1 MDITVIIPAR
11 YESMRFPGKPL
22 AELKGKPLIQHVYE
36 RASKAKLVKRVLV
49 ATDDRRILDKVKA
62 FGGESCMTSK
72 NHQTGTDRIA
82 ELAGEIGSS
91 IIVNVQGDEPYIE
104 PESIDRTIQPL
115 IGDPDLVMST
125 VKVKIGDIKEIFDVN
140 VVKVVTDRNDFA
152 LYFSRWPVPFYREKW
167 KSVLE
172 KGYDRN
178 LPWPDIFKHLGLYV
192 YRRDFLLAFSK
203 WPQTPL
209 EKIEKLEQLRV
220 LENGYRIKVVESRY
234 DSIGVDTPEDLEK
247 LRSSL
252 E

>member
-11 YESMRFPGKPL
+11 YESTRFPGKPL

-36 RASKAKLVKRVLV
+36 RASEAKLVTRVLV

-62 FGGESCMTSK
+62 FGGKACMTSQS
-72 NHQTGTDRIA
+72 HQTGTDRIA
-82 ELAGEIGSS
+82 ELAGEIDSS
-91 IIVNVQGDEPYIE
+91 IIVNVQGDEPYLE

-115 IGDPDLVMST
+115 IDDPDLVMST
-125 VKVKIGDIKEIFDVN
+125 VKVKIGDSREIFDVN

-152 LYFSRWPVPFYREKW
+152 LYFSRWPVPFHREKW

-172 KGYDRN
+172 KVYDEN
-178 LPWPDIFKHLGLYV
+178 LPCPDIFKHLGLYV
-192 YRRDFLLAFSK
+192 YRKDFLLAFSK

-209 EKIEKLEQLRV
+209 EKMEKLEQLRV

-234 DSIGVDTPEDLEK
+234 DSTGVDTPEDLEK
-247 LRSSL
+247 LRNS
-252 E
+252 